1 LYRDKYHREPDGFG
15 SNGGSV
21 GALQQIPTEVSWIAT
36 KDGMDDGAP
45 TPWAG
50 WGTITDCMA
59 LETSIPK
66 FLKQLRVTDDPVY
79 KGKLTASPVVADLL
93 RVQQPLSSE
102 VAANYGQG
110 VVEVAAAI
118 AAMFPRI
125 DWWLLMAENFEE
137 AKAELVQVMNDHAPK
152 VITFYDQVGGSH
164 FVAYPNGTYVQVPNP
179 MGDDGVLAAHL
190 GHLAKMGVTV
200 VDIGASDPFMF
211 GHRAE
216 WSDRPA
222 TTTAY

>member
-1 LYRDKYHREPDGFG
+1 MSSVQANNFRTARTVFDAWFDGRPGDREAWWLRLVAALWTESGCRILAHTGEWKGGGRINSRQRAVLAQSAQLYREKYNREPDGFG

-36 KDGMDDGAP
+36 KDGLDDGAP

-66 FLKQLRVTDDPVY
+66 FLNQLRVTDDPVY

-93 RVQQPLSSE
+93 RVQQPLASE

-110 VVEVAAAI
+110 VVEVATAI
-118 AAMFPRI
+118 AATFPRI
-125 DWWLLMAENFEE
+125 ETKDWFNAAETADF
-137 AKAELVQVMNDHAPK
+137 
-152 VITFYDQVGGSH
+152 
-164 FVAYPNGTYVQVPNP
+164 
-179 MGDDGVLAAHL
+179 LALFAQ
-190 GHLAKMGVTV
+190 AFK
-200 VDIGASDPFMF
+200 
-211 GHRAE
+211 
-216 WSDRPA
+216 
-222 TTTAY
+222 